1 MDHTKINTFHAYGGA
16 VDQRSS
22 GPKKASEFGAVAC
35 VVRSMTLKRD
45 DVPHSGV
52 TIFGNQNKIPAA
64 ALGILSAERLSQAL
78 KEDPKLEL
86 ELELDCRNLPNR
98 ISHNVIAEIR
108 GSEKPHEIM
117 VVGGHIDAWDT
128 GEGAHDDGAGC
139 VQAMEVLHTFRRM
152 KIRPRHTLRCVL
164 FAAEENGIYGADVYA
179 KWAINNNKEKHIF
192 ALESDAG
199 GHTPVGFTME
209 ALPERQGSAFQRIK
223 EWRPLLIP
231 YGLYY
236 LEPGGSAAD
245 VGRLRPTGAVLV
257 GYRPDSQR
265 YFDYHHSIHDRFEN
279 IHRRE
284 LELGAASMTVL
295 VYLWDRYGLE

>member
-1 MDHTKINTFHAYGGA
+1 
-16 VDQRSS
+16 
-22 GPKKASEFGAVAC
+22 
-35 VVRSMTLKRD
+35 
-45 DVPHSGV
+45 
-52 TIFGNQNKIPAA
+52 
-64 ALGILSAERLSQAL
+64 
-78 KEDPKLEL
+78 
-86 ELELDCRNLPNR
+86 
-98 ISHNVIAEIR
+98 
-108 GSEKPHEIM
+108 
-117 VVGGHIDAWDT
+117 
-128 GEGAHDDGAGC
+128 
-139 VQAMEVLHTFRRM
+139 
-152 KIRPRHTLRCVL
+152 
-164 FAAEENGIYGADVYA
+164 
-179 KWAINNNKEKHIF
+179 
-192 ALESDAG
+192 
-199 GHTPVGFTME
+199 ME